1 MRMDREQAD
10 GMIGSLLRAGVI
22 VSASVVLAGAIWY
35 LIRFGGTV
43 PDFHNFRGE
52 PRGLS
57 TAGGILRGAFGG
69 QPRDL
74 IQLGLLLLIATPIAR
89 VGLSVVVFALERD
102 RLYVVLT
109 LIVLATLLGSLLWP
123 V

>member
-1 MRMDREQAD
+1 MRIDREQAD
-10 GMIGSLLRAGVI
+10 GMIGALLRAGVI
-22 VSASVVLAGAIWY
+22 GSASVVLAGAIWY
-35 LIRFGGTV
+35 LSRYGEAV

-52 PRGLS
+52 PRELC
-57 TAGGILRGAFGG
+57 TAAGILGGAFDG
-69 QPRDL
+69 QPRSL

-89 VGLSVVVFALERD
+89 VALSVVVFALERD